1 MTSRPDLPEG
11 DDGASPKGQD
21 QARSIPDGGLGSSMP
36 AWLRQPPA
44 WKRTATVLAGRS
56 IPPPDTSTIDP
67 RTMLEI
73 DDLPQ
78 WLQAVARRE
87 SGRDATAAQVLSL
100 ALEVEPELQPSSP
113 NIATRGEVFPTHPK
127 DSHVAIETRAP
138 PPVEVTNSTRPWWMS
153 DGAIKA
159 LLVAVILTL
168 VYVVLVASDVI

>member
-87 SGRDATAAQVLSL
+87 SGRDATAAEGLSL

>member
-1 MTSRPDLPEG
+1 
-11 DDGASPKGQD
+11 
-21 QARSIPDGGLGSSMP
+21 
-36 AWLRQPPA
+36 
-44 WKRTATVLAGRS
+44 
-56 IPPPDTSTIDP
+56 
-67 RTMLEI
+67 MLEI

-87 SGRDATAAQVLSL
+87 SGRDATAAEGLSL

-113 NIATRGEVFPTHPK
+113 NIATRGEVFSTHPK

-138 PPVEVTNSTRPWWMS
+138 PLVEATNSTRPWWMS
-153 DGAIKA
+153 DGAIGA